1 MENKLLC
8 NVIRLLACC
17 FLISCSNNQNN
28 NDINVV
34 NNSLYQ
40 SNNNTKQREEKKLAH
55 DFSSQKQKQILKKDN
70 LIQKKDQ
77 EVKASKK
84 VIISELSDN
93 ISNNNSAS
101 NNLTTTTE
109 TNLKESTTTETN
121 LKESITTE
129 NNLKETTTT
138 ENNLKESITTE
149 NNLKETTTANKI
161 KKIDEENTKAI
172 IAALEM
178 LSKKKNEIIE
188 KTLKKNKYKSI
199 ESLNQTQH
207 FSQNKFKVSA
217 LIPLSGNKRKI
228 GQDIMMGLEQSFFS
242 GNNNNIEIKYFDSSS
257 ISDEFLFFIKNQ
269 KPDIIIGPV
278 FSERLHELKSKI
290 NNIEIPI
297 LSFSNNKKL
306 KAENIWL
313 LGKIS
318 EDEIEHIIDFGI
330 KTGVKNY
337 AIMGENSSY
346 SKTLINIA
354 EEKLTKIGIS
364 KKIIII
370 ENDVLND
377 RNKLRNKIKLFSGW
391 KKSNND
397 TIILPKPKYDGIL
410 FVGSNEFILK
420 VSPLLSYYDLGSD
433 RVTYLGNSQFRN
445 NELVNELSLDGVYF
459 SSNEE
464 LFIDEFYNNWKN
476 SWGGK
481 PTHLS
486 ILAFDIAEFTKKLS
500 VQKNITEFILRKE
513 GHEWLTGKLIITK
526 DGLNR
531 RELIINKIE
540 NKKINKIYID

>member
-109 TNLKESTTTETN
+109 TNLKESTTTET
-121 LKESITTE
+121 
-129 NNLKETTTT
+129 
-138 ENNLKESITTE
+138 NLKESITTE

-464 LFIDEFYNNWKN
+464 LFIDEFYKSYVTTYPLMYNYRFDLKQFYLQHKN
-476 SWGGK
+476 
-481 PTHLS
+481 
-486 ILAFDIAEFTKKLS
+486 
-500 VQKNITEFILRKE
+500 
-513 GHEWLTGKLIITK
+513 
-526 DGLNR
+526 
-531 RELIINKIE
+531 
-540 NKKINKIYID
+540 